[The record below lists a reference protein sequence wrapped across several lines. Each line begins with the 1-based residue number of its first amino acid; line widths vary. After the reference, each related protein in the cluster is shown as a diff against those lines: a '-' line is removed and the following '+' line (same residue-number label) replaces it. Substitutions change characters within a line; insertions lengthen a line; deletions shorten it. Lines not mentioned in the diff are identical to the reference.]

1 MVWVWAWVCLI
12 CVYLCGCPLC
22 KHIIII
28 YGVRYKNAFSLVWPR
43 SCSLPIFSLYWP
55 FFPLLL
61 FYGVVYNEKCFL
73 LNTDVSDTS
82 AS

>member
-28 YGVRYKNAFSLVWPR
+28 YGVRYKNAFFTCMAKKLQFAYIFT
-43 SCSLPIFSLYWP
+43 LLAIFS
-55 FFPLLL
+55 
-61 FYGVVYNEKCFL
+61 
-73 LNTDVSDTS
+73 SS
-82 AS
+82 AILWGCIQ